1 MTSMVQK
8 ITRTFAVFTSF
19 MLVSI
24 LSFAQN
30 ASVKGLVKDAD
41 GQALYNA
48 SVTVEGKSKGAMTNE
63 KGYYEISGLSAG
75 TYTLIYRFMGMETV
89 KQNIELQENQALI
102 KDMTLQSKAKEENEV
117 VVIGYGTSRTKDL
130 TGSATVI
137 NEKNFVQGSLSSP
150 EQLIMGKV
158 AGLKVTSNDGA
169 PGSGSTLRLRGGTSI
184 NASNDPLIVVDGVPL
199 DNGGIAGVANPLSL
213 INPNDIASFVVLKD
227 ASATAIYGSRAAN
240 GVIIITTKKGD
251 GGKNAPLKIV
261 LDTKISQSTIAKYAD
276 VLSADSLRSLVNAR
290 GTNAQK
296 ALLGDSSTDWQKQ
309 VFRNAMVLDNNL
321 SITGGI
327 KNFPYRLSIGNRNE
341 NGILKRDQFNR
352 TSVGLN
358 MSPSFLN
365 NTLLLES
372 NLKYIQTNSFFANR
386 GALGAAYFDPTQP
399 IYSGNENY
407 NGYFEWLDGNKPN
420 NLSARNP
427 LGLINQTE
435 DVSKVNRAIA
445 NAKLSYSFPT
455 IEGLKAI
462 VNVGGD
468 FSEGNGSVIT
478 DSNSAAGYF
487 TNGRYS
493 EYLSRKENKLI
504 ETYANYNSGDRFND
518 QVLDFTAG
526 YSYQDWMSRGPNN
539 PAYNQAQDSI
549 VQAAASPFPNYTKNV
564 LLSYYARAIY
574 SYKGRYIVNASLRRD
589 GSSRFSPEQRWGLFP
604 AVSAAWLINEENFL
618 KDSKTI
624 NMLKLRAGW
633 GITGQQDGI
642 GDYSYIGNYFLG
654 ATTAQYAFGGQYYQ
668 VLRPAGFDANLKW
681 ETTTSYNFGLDF
693 GFKNDRFSGSIDVY
707 RKETSDLLAT
717 VPVPAGTNFTNEI
730 LTNVGGMRN
739 QGIELSL
746 NVGLIATKNMRLD
759 WTVNGTYNENSVT
772 KLSRVAD
779 STSPGVLVGG
789 IGGGIGN
796 TIQVH
801 QVAYPTFTY
810 FVLEQQYDSNGD
822 MIQVGELANVDVN
835 NDGVVTAA
843 DKWKDTSAYVDRN
856 NDGIINIDDRY
867 YAGQAAAK
875 MFLGTAFNFTY
886 KKWFAGFSMRSEL
899 GATIYNNLHSNSA
912 TFQAIDGTKPYL
924 NNISSLYYLDE
935 VQKTTNNQ
943 LLSDHYLEKADFL
956 RMDFVNIGYR
966 FGKLKFTNNKLGL
979 NASFTVQNVFVVT
992 NYKGQDPEVN
1002 GGIDNNFYPRPRV
1015 YSLNLTFD
1023 F

>member
-1 MTSMVQK
+1 MVQK
-8 ITRTFAVFTSF
+8 ITRTFAFFASF

-24 LSFAQN
+24 VSFAQN

-41 GQALYNA
+41 GQALQNA
-48 SVTVEGKSKGAMTNE
+48 SVTVEGKSKGAMTSE
-63 KGYYEISGLSAG
+63 KGFYEISGLSAG

-89 KQNIELQENQALI
+89 KESIVLQENQSLI
-102 KDMTLQSKAKEENEV
+102 KDVTLQSKAKDENEV

-137 NEKNFVQGSLSSP
+137 NEKNFVQGSLATP

-251 GGKNAPLKIV
+251 GGKNAPLRIV

-290 GTNAQK
+290 GTAAQK

-372 NLKYIQTNSFFANR
+372 NVKYIQTNSFFANR

-407 NGYFEWLDGNKPN
+407 GGYFEWVDNNKPN
-420 NLSARNP
+420 TLSARNP

-445 NAKLSYSFPT
+445 NAKLTYSFPS

-468 FSEGNGSVIT
+468 FSEGNGYVIT

-487 TNGRYS
+487 TKGRYS

-504 ETYANYNSGDRFND
+504 ETYANYNSGTRFND
-518 QVLDFTAG
+518 HIIDFTAG

-539 PAYNQAQDSI
+539 PTFNQAQDSI
-549 VQAAASPFPNYTKNV
+549 IGAASSPYPNYTKNV

-574 SYKGRYIVNASLRRD
+574 SFKGKYIVNASLRRD
-589 GSSRFSPEQRWGLFP
+589 GSSRFSPEQRWGFFP
-604 AVSAAWLINEENFL
+604 AVSGAWLINEEDFL

-633 GITGQQDGI
+633 GVTGQQDGI

-681 ETTTSYNFGLDF
+681 ETTTSYNLGLDF

-717 VPVPAGTNFTNEI
+717 VPVPAGTNFTNMI

-739 QGIELSL
+739 QGIEFSL
-746 NVGLIATKNMRLD
+746 NTGIIATKNTRLD
-759 WTVNGTYNENSVT
+759 WTVNATYNENSVT

-801 QVAYPTFTY
+801 QVGYPTFTY

-822 MIQVGELANVDVN
+822 MIQVGEQANVDVN
-835 NDGVVTAA
+835 HDGSITAA

-867 YAGQAAAK
+867 YGGQAAPK

-886 KKWFAGFSMRSEL
+886 KKWYAGFSMRSEL

-912 TFQAIDGTKPYL
+912 TFQTIDGTKKYL
-924 NNISSLYYLDE
+924 NNISSLYYEDE

-992 NYKGQDPEVN
+992 HYKGQDPEVN

>member
-1 MTSMVQK
+1 MVQK

>member
-1 MTSMVQK
+1 MVQK
-8 ITRTFAVFTSF
+8 ITRTFAVFAGF
-19 MLVSI
+19 MFLSMM
-24 LSFAQN
+24 SFAQN
-30 ASVKGLVKDAD
+30 SSVKGMVKDAD
-41 GQALYNA
+41 GNALYNA
-48 SVTVEGKSKGAMTNE
+48 SVTVEGKSKGAMTND
-63 KGYYEISGLSAG
+63 KGFYEIKGLTAG
-75 TYTLIYRFMGMETV
+75 TYTLIFRYMGMESIKET
-89 KQNIELQENQALI
+89 IALQENQSLI
-102 KDMTLQSKAKEENEV
+102 KDVVLQSKAKDEGEV

-137 NEKNFVQGSLSSP
+137 NEKNFVQGSLSTP

-261 LDTKISQSTIAKYAD
+261 LDSKISQSTIAKYAD

-290 GTNAQK
+290 GTAAQK

-309 VFRNAMVLDNNL
+309 VFRKAMVLDNNL

-365 NTLLLES
+365 NTLLVES
-372 NLKYIQTNSFFANR
+372 NLKYIQTSSFFANR

-399 IYSGNENY
+399 VLSGNENY
-407 NGYFEWLDGNKPN
+407 GGYFEWIDNNKPN
-420 NLSARNP
+420 TLSARNP

-445 NAKLSYSFPT
+445 NAKLTYSLPFL
-455 IEGLKAI
+455 EGLKAI

-468 FSEGNGSVIT
+468 FSEGTGHVIT
-478 DSNSAAGYF
+478 DSTSAAGYY
-487 TNGRYS
+487 TRGRYS

-504 ETYANYNSGDRFND
+504 ETYATYNSGKKFGDHVFD
-518 QVLDFTAG
+518 VTAG

-539 PAYNQAQDSI
+539 PTFNQAKDSI
-549 VQAAASPFPNYTKNV
+549 IGAASSPYPNYSKNV
-564 LLSYYARAIY
+564 LLSYYARGIY
-574 SYKGRYIVNASLRRD
+574 SFKGKYIVNASLRRD

-604 AVSAAWLINEENFL
+604 AVSGAWILSEENFL
-618 KDSKTI
+618 KDSKTV

-633 GITGQQDGI
+633 GVTGQQDGI
-642 GDYSYIGNYFLG
+642 GDYAYIGNYFLG

-681 ETTTSYNFGLDF
+681 ETTTSYNLGMDF
-693 GFKNDRFSGSIDVY
+693 GIKNDRISGSVDVY
-707 RKETSDLLAT
+707 RKVTSDLLAT
-717 VPVPAGTNFTNEI
+717 VPVPAGTNFTNMI

-746 NVGLIATKNMRLD
+746 NTGIIAKKNMRLD
-759 WTVNGTYNENSVT
+759 WMVNATYNQNRVT
-772 KLSRVAD
+772 QLSRIAD
-779 STSPGVLVGG
+779 TTSPGVMVGG

-796 TIQVH
+796 TIQIH
-801 QVAYPTFTY
+801 QVGYPTFTY
-810 FVLEQQYDSNGD
+810 YVYHQQYDSNGA
-822 MIQVGELANVDVN
+822 MIQVGEQANLDVN
-835 NDGVVTAA
+835 HDGVVNAS
-843 DKWKDTSAYVDRN
+843 DKWKDTSAYVDVN
-856 NDGIINIDDRY
+856 HDGIINVEDRY
-867 YAGQAAAK
+867 YAGHAAPSI
-875 MFLGTAFNFTY
+875 FLGTSMNFTY

-899 GATIYNNLHSNSA
+899 GATIYNNIHSNSA
-912 TFQAIDGTKPYL
+912 TFQTVDGTKKYL
-924 NNISSLYYLDE
+924 NNISSLYYQDE
-935 VQKTTNNQ
+935 VQKTTTNQ
-943 LLSDHYLEKADFL
+943 LLSDHYLEKANFL

-992 NYKGQDPEVN
+992 HYLGQDPEVN

>member
-1 MTSMVQK
+1 MVQK
-8 ITRTFAVFTSF
+8 ITRTFAFFASF

-24 LSFAQN
+24 VSFAQN

-41 GQALYNA
+41 GQALQNA
-48 SVTVEGKSKGAMTNE
+48 SVTVEGKSKGAMTSE
-63 KGYYEISGLSAG
+63 KGFYEISGLSAG

-89 KQNIELQENQALI
+89 KESIVLQENQSLI
-102 KDMTLQSKAKEENEV
+102 KDVTLQSKAKDENEV

-137 NEKNFVQGSLSSP
+137 NEKNFVQGSLATP

-251 GGKNAPLKIV
+251 GGKNAPLRIV

-290 GTNAQK
+290 GTAAQK

-365 NTLLLES
+365 NSLLLES

-407 NGYFEWLDGNKPN
+407 GGYFEWVDNGKPN
-420 NLSARNP
+420 TLSARNP

-445 NAKLSYSFPT
+445 NAKLTYSFPS

-468 FSEGNGSVIT
+468 FSEGNGYVIT

-487 TNGRYS
+487 TKGRYS

-504 ETYANYNSGDRFND
+504 ETYANYNSGTRFND
-518 QVLDFTAG
+518 HIIDFTAG

-539 PAYNQAQDSI
+539 PTFNQAQDSI
-549 VQAAASPFPNYTKNV
+549 IGAASSPYPNYTKNV

-574 SYKGRYIVNASLRRD
+574 SFKGKYIVNASLRRD
-589 GSSRFSPEQRWGLFP
+589 GSSRFSPEQRWGFFP
-604 AVSAAWLINEENFL
+604 AVSGAWLINEEDFL

-633 GITGQQDGI
+633 GVTGQQDGI

-681 ETTTSYNFGLDF
+681 ETTTSYNLGLDF

-717 VPVPAGTNFTNEI
+717 VPVPAGTNFTNMI

-739 QGIELSL
+739 QGIEFSL
-746 NVGLIATKNMRLD
+746 NTGIIATKNTRLD
-759 WTVNGTYNENSVT
+759 WTVNATYNENSVT

-801 QVAYPTFTY
+801 QVGYPTFTY

-822 MIQVGELANVDVN
+822 MIQVGEQANVDVN
-835 NDGVVTAA
+835 HDGSITAA

-867 YAGQAAAK
+867 YGGQAAPK

-886 KKWFAGFSMRSEL
+886 KKWYAGFSMRSEL

-912 TFQAIDGTKPYL
+912 TFQTIDGTKKYL
-924 NNISSLYYLDE
+924 NNISSLYYEDE

-992 NYKGQDPEVN
+992 HYKGQDPEVN